1 MIKKLLIKN
10 FALIKNL
17 EIDFSSGFSVISGET
32 GAGKSII
39 LEAISLLTG
48 KRSDKES
55 LFDKNIKCILEISL
69 KIKNNKKNIFI
80 KHNIDFDS
88 DTIIRREILTSG
100 KSRAFINDTPVTL
113 AILNLITSNYL
124 EIYSQNQSL
133 SLKHPENQL
142 DFLDK
147 ISHSKIQLT
156 EYQSIYKEYMSLN
169 LEIAKIKETNILS
182 DSEIDFLKF
191 QINELENSNLRIGE
205 KEKLE
210 SEYKLFENSR
220 SILENLSKAIQNLS
234 VDGGVNS
241 KISEIESDLK
251 KISDISEPLNDLKER
266 IYSTRIELQDIEE
279 DLRFHSES
287 INMNPEE
294 FINISNRLDTL
305 NSLLVKH
312 RKNDITELLELI
324 EEINLKLEASS
335 NFDSLIEKKNQKL
348 SKIKDKLIFSSKK
361 LTEKRKSVCDVFTTE
376 VENQLRKLGIKSP
389 VFNINISKKEEF
401 SPNGID
407 DVKFLFSANKGSEP
421 QEIHKVV
428 SGGELSRLMLC
439 FSYLNS
445 NYENLSCLIFDE
457 IDTGV
462 SGETADLMSEMM
474 KDISQYRQVISVT
487 HLPQIASKASSHFK
501 VYKTELSNRTI
512 TEIKLLNVEERI
524 KEIAKM
530 LSGKKVTESSIINAK
545 ELLSQ

>member
-361 LTEKRKSVCDVFTTE
+361 LTEKRRSVCDVFTTE

>member
-10 FALIKNL
+10 FVLIKNL

-113 AILNLITSNYL
+113 TILNLITSNYL

-147 ISHSKIQLT
+147 ISHSKIQLK

-220 SILENLSKAIQNLS
+220 SILENLSRAIQNLS
-234 VDGGVNS
+234 VEGGVNS

-287 INMNPEE
+287 INVDPEG

-305 NSLLVKH
+305 NLLLAKH
-312 RKNDITELLELI
+312 RKNNIPELLDLI
-324 EEINLKLEASS
+324 EEMNLKLEASS
-335 NFDSLIEKKNQKL
+335 DFDSFIEEKNQKL

-361 LTEKRKSVCDVFTTE
+361 LTEKRKSVCNKFTTE
-376 VENQLRKLGIKSP
+376 VESQLRKLGIKSP
-389 VFNINISKKEEF
+389 IFKINFTKKEEF

-407 DVKFLFSANKGSEP
+407 DVKFLFSSNKGSEA

-439 FSYLNS
+439 FAYLNS

-457 IDTGV
+457 IDAGV
-462 SGETADLMSEMM
+462 SGEIAVLMSEMM

-487 HLPQIASKASSHFK
+487 HLPQIASKASSHYR
-501 VYKTELSNRTI
+501 VYKTELSHRTI
-512 TEIKLLNVEERI
+512 TDIKLLSFEERI
-524 KEIAKM
+524 EEIAKM

>member
-17 EIDFSSGFSVISGET
+17 EIDFSNGFSVISGET

-48 KRSDKES
+48 KRSDRES
-55 LFDKNIKCILEISL
+55 LFDKNIKCVLEISL

-80 KHNIDFDS
+80 DNNIDFDS

-113 AILNLITSNYL
+113 AILNLITSNCL

-142 DFLDK
+142 DLLDK
-147 ISHSKIQLT
+147 ISHSNIQLT
-156 EYQSIYKEYMSLN
+156 EYQSIYKEYISLN
-169 LEIAKIKETNILS
+169 LEIVKIKETKILS

-191 QINELENSNLRIGE
+191 QVNELEKSNLRIGE

-220 SILENLSKAIQNLS
+220 SILENLSRVMQNLS
-234 VDGGVNS
+234 IDGGVNS
-241 KISEIESDLK
+241 KISEIENDLK
-251 KISDISEPLNDLKER
+251 KISDFSESLNELKER
-266 IYSTRIELQDIEE
+266 VYSTRIELQDIEE
-279 DLRFHSES
+279 DLRLHSES

-324 EEINLKLEASS
+324 EEMNLKLEASS
-335 NFDSLIEKKNQKL
+335 NFDSFIEKKNQKL
-348 SKIKDKLIFSSKK
+348 TKIKDKLIFSSKK
-361 LTEKRKSVCDVFTTE
+361 LTEKRKSVCDGFTTE

-389 VFNINISKKEEF
+389 IFNINITKKEEF

>member
-48 KRSDKES
+48 KRSDRES
-55 LFDKNIKCILEISL
+55 LFDKNIKCVLEIAL
-69 KIKNNKKNIFI
+69 KIENNKKNIFI
-80 KHNIDFDS
+80 ENNIDFDS

-113 AILNLITSNYL
+113 AILNLITSNCL

-133 SLKHPENQL
+133 SLKHSDNQL

-156 EYQSIYKEYMSLN
+156 EYQSLYKEYISLN

-182 DSEIDFLKF
+182 ESEIDFLKF
-191 QINELENSNLRIGE
+191 QINELENSNLTVGE

-210 SEYKLFENSR
+210 SEYKLLENSR
-220 SILENLSKAIQNLS
+220 SILENLSRAIQNLS

-251 KISDISEPLNDLKER
+251 KISDISESLNELKER
-266 IYSTRIELQDIEE
+266 IYSTRIELQDIEV

-287 INMNPEE
+287 INVDPEG

-305 NSLLVKH
+305 NLLLVKH
-312 RKNDITELLELI
+312 RKNDITELLDLI
-324 EEINLKLEASS
+324 EEMNLKLEASS
-335 NFDSLIEKKNQKL
+335 DFDSFIEEKNQKL
-348 SKIKDKLIFSSKK
+348 SNIKEKLIFSSKK
-361 LTEKRKSVCDVFTTE
+361 LTKKRKSICDKFTTE
-376 VENQLRKLGIKSP
+376 VEIQLRKLGIKSP
-389 VFNINISKKEEF
+389 IFKINFTKKEEF

-407 DVKFLFSANKGSEP
+407 DVKFLFSANKGSEA

-457 IDTGV
+457 IDTGL
-462 SGETADLMSEMM
+462 SGEIADLMSEMM

-487 HLPQIASKASSHFK
+487 HLPQIASKASSHYR

-512 TEIKLLNVEERI
+512 TDIKLLNLEERI
-524 KEIAKM
+524 EEIAKM
-530 LSGKKVTESSIINAK
+530 LSGKKITESSIKNAK